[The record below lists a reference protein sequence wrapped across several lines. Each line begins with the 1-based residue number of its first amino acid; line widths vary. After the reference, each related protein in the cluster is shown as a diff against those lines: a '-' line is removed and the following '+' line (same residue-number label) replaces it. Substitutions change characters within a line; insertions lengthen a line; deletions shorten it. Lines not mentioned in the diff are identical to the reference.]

1 MKKIIFTFITVL
13 TALFLV
19 PNVIS
24 AESVAEPSV
33 SLTPNKSINKD
44 SEVTLEVD
52 YGSEVTSMYFDVE
65 KLGFCTLFD
74 CKDIVEH
81 PRDHI
86 TIDGN
91 DIDVHEKAVSVAR
104 ESGTNNL
111 QISISDTYG
120 STKFKTVQIKTK
132 ATSNVTRTTIN
143 VLNIRKIN
151 WPQVQVKSA
160 SVKIEDVF
168 NFNLENNGEKVNLS
182 IPRWTT
188 LKEILDNKYYANVEE
203 VKSINEVINN
213 EKFAKFINTETGEDY
228 NTADTIDSDITVKA
242 VYYISITIDG
252 KKYDDILDNS
262 KLADLYEL
270 VPEKE
275 GYKFTGLVKEDGK
288 AATDADVVDNAVFK
302 ATYRSLLAGITP
314 EIPSEDNVVTTDSGT
329 YDVLQESL
337 LNTTD
342 ETLKNLIEDNDVIV
356 TLEAKDTTVTDNEKK
371 KFADALPNATIS
383 KYLDISVLVKSGN
396 ETYNLH
402 ELDEEI
408 TLTVKIPKD
417 LPELKEGYTR
427 VYYILREHDGKVE
440 RLETLLSE
448 DGTELS
454 FATDKFSTYA
464 LAYEDQA
471 NAGTNPD
478 TLDNVGSYLMI
489 SAIAC
494 TGLLAL
500 GYSIKKKL
508 ED

>member
-1 MKKIIFTFITVL
+1 MKKTIFTFITIL
-13 TALFLV
+13 TALFLI

-24 AESVAEPSV
+24 ADSVEPSV
-33 SLTPNKSINKD
+33 SLTPNKAIYKD
-44 SEVTLEVD
+44 TEVILEVN

-65 KLGFCTLFD
+65 TLGFCTLFD
-74 CKDIVEH
+74 CGDIVEH

-91 DIDVHEKAVSVAR
+91 DIDVHEKAVSAAR
-104 ESGTNNL
+104 ENGTNNL

-132 ATSNVTRTTIN
+132 ATSNVTRTTIKVSN
-143 VLNIRKIN
+143 LRSISL
-151 WPQVQVKSA
+151 PQIKGKSA
-160 SVKIEDVF
+160 LVEIEDLF
-168 NFNLENNGEKVNLS
+168 NFTLENNGEKVNLS

-188 LKEILDNKYYANVEE
+188 LKEILDNKYYGYLEE

-242 VYYISITIDG
+242 VYYISLTIDG
-252 KKYDDILDNS
+252 KEYDDILDNS

-314 EIPSEDNVVTTDSGT
+314 EIPSEDNVVTTDSET

-337 LNTTD
+337 LNTSN
-342 ETLKNLIEDNDVIV
+342 EELQNLIKDNDVTV
-356 TLEAKDTTVTDNEKK
+356 ELKAEETTVDKDEMK
-371 KFADALPNATIS
+371 KFAEALPNATIS
-383 KYLDISVLVKSGN
+383 KYLDISVLVKSGK
-396 ETYNLH
+396 EIYELH

-408 TLTVKIPKD
+408 NLTVKIPTD
-417 LPELKEGYTR
+417 LPEVAEGYTR
-427 VYYILREHDGKVE
+427 TYYILREHDGKVE

-454 FATDKFSTYA
+454 FATDKFSTYV

-478 TLDNVGSYLMI
+478 TFDNIGSYLMI

-494 TGLLAL
+494 TGLVAL

-508 ED
+508 EN